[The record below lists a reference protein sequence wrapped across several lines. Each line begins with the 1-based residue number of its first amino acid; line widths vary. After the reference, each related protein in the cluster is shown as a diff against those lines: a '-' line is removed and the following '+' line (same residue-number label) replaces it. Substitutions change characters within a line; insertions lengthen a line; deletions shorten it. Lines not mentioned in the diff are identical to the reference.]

1 MLEKG
6 NPNLGITMY
15 FRSHK
20 HVDVIIIT
28 QGNRGHPL
36 PRNPGDLAQ

>member
-1 MLEKG
+1 ML
-6 NPNLGITMY
+6 
-15 FRSHK
+15 FRSRK

-36 PRNPGDLAQ
+36 PQNIVGLPQGII